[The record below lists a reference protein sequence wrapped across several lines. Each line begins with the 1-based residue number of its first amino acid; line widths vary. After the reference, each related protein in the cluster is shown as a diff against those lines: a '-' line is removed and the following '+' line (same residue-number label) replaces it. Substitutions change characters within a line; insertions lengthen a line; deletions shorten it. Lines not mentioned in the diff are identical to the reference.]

1 MDFSPNIIIKIEKN
15 LAPRLPDLISEL
27 GFKDKK
33 ILFISDEKIFSNYP
47 RFFNQKPEETLILK
61 NAKPDE
67 ENIEKII
74 AAVKNYDLIIALG
87 SGVISDLCKFASF
100 KTEIPYIIL
109 PSAPSMNGYLS
120 KNASLII
127 NNHKKT
133 LPATLPIAVFCD
145 LDILKSAP
153 KDMIKAGIGDAMC
166 FYSCWFDWLLSHLL
180 LETEFK
186 AECFT
191 ILIEK
196 MQFFVENYQEFSL
209 EDDELLK
216 ILIDILLLSGSA
228 MTHAGGSY
236 PASQSEH
243 LIAHSFAMKYPNKEV
258 EILHGL
264 QIATTTLT
272 TARIQEELLAQENIE
287 MREAVFDKEKITK
300 FFGTKIAVECEKEYA
315 LKADLIKKN
324 RKFLQQEL
332 GQNWPDYYKIL
343 SRVLLPE
350 QNLRDIFKH
359 FKIDVG
365 ANALG
370 LENEEYKELVAV
382 ARFIRNRFTCLDL

>member
-1 MDFSPNIIIKIEKN
+1 MDFLPNITIKIEKN
-15 LAPRLPDLISEL
+15 LASRLSELILEL
-27 GFKDKK
+27 GFKNKK
-33 ILFISDEKIFSNYP
+33 TLFVSDEKIFNNCAK
-47 RFFNQKPEETLILK
+47 FFNKKPDNTLILQD
-61 NAKPDE
+61 ARPDE

-74 AAVKNYDLIIALG
+74 FAAKNHDLIIALG

-100 KTEIPYIIL
+100 KTKIPYIIL

-120 KNASLII
+120 KNASIII
-127 NNHKKT
+127 NDHKKT
-133 LPATLPIAVFCD
+133 LAATLPIAVFCD
-145 LDILKSAP
+145 LDILKCAP
-153 KDMIKAGIGDAMC
+153 KEMIKAGIGDALC

-180 LETEFK
+180 LETKFNPD
-186 AECFT
+186 CFT
-191 ILIEK
+191 ILVEK

-209 EDDELLK
+209 EDDEFLK

-228 MTHAGGSY
+228 MTMAGGSY
-236 PASQSEH
+236 PASESEH
-243 LIAHSFAMKYPNKEV
+243 LIAHSFAMKYPSEEKR
-258 EILHGL
+258 ILHGL

-287 MREAVFDKEKITK
+287 MREAIFDKEKITK
-300 FFGTKIAVECEKEYA
+300 FFGAKIAKECEEEYA
-315 LKADLIKKN
+315 LKADLIKQN

-332 GQNWPDYYKIL
+332 GQNWGDYCKVL

-365 ANALG
+365 ASVLG
-370 LENEEYKELVAV
+370 LESDEYKEVVAN